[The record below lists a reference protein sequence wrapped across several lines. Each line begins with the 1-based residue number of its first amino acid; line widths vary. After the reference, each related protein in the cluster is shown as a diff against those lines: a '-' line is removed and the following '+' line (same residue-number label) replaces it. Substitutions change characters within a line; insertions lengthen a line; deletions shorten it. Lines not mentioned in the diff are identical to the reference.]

1 MRGGALITD
10 ALGKIVGRYS
20 LHSRKNA
27 EGQGG
32 LMRFALRDIIADKK
46 GGELVFYTEIP
57 SFAKKISIKRAV
69 ELYSAVTNAEDDISL
84 NCSVNTVLTALI
96 GA

>member
-1 MRGGALITD
+1 MPKDR
-10 ALGKIVGRYS
+10 
-20 LHSRKNA
+20 A
-27 EGQGG
+27 EICEVLS

-57 SFAKKISIKRAV
+57 PFAKKISIKRAV